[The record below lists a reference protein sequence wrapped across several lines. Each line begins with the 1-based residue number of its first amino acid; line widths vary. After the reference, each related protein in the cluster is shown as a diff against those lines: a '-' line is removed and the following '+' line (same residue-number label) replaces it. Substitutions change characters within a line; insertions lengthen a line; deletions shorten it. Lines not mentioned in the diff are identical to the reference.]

1 MDEHHFTADTNL
13 LYSNESAKDINNKDE
28 AIKNEK
34 LSRTNCVSIF
44 DSHWRYGC

>member
-1 MDEHHFTADTNL
+1 MDV
-13 LYSNESAKDINNKDE
+13 SKVKINRVKGLFKDE